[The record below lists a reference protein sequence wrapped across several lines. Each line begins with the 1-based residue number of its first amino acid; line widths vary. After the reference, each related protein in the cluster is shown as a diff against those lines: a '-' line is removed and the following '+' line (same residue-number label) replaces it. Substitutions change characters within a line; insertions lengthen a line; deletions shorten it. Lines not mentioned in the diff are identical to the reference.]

1 MATRMAE
8 RDTSLRPGGDS
19 SIDIWNLGF
28 ESVKSFGTTSVMG
41 SYKIRQLSLLNCIPE
56 SGDRKSETLVTT
68 TLSAIM
74 SDPTIC
80 LLVTFRFKMNWNFER
95 F

>member
-8 RDTSLRPGGDS
+8 RDTSLR
-19 SIDIWNLGF
+19 
-28 ESVKSFGTTSVMG
+28 
-41 SYKIRQLSLLNCIPE
+41 PE

-95 F
+95 L